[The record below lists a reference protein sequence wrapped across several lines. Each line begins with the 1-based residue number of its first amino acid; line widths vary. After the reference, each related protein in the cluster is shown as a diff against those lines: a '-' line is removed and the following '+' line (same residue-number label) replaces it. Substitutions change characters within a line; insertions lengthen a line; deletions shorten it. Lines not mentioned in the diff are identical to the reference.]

1 MRKMPRQRPKQ
12 TNKNEL
18 WDEVEEVL
26 EDYVIKRPLYALNT
40 SFGQGD
46 TIPIKQEIKDEPLD
60 EGNVDIENLSFEND
74 PMIIDDGQND
84 PTKMIADQRK
94 TEKTSVVTNVGS
106 LLSLNLNLAVILM
119 VFMKSKEITKV

>member
-1 MRKMPRQRPKQ
+1 MIFDEENAKKETKQ

-60 EGNVDIENLSFEND
+60 EGNVHIETLFFEND
-74 PMIIDDGQND
+74 PIIIYHGQND
-84 PTKMIADQRK
+84 PPKSWSCR
-94 TEKTSVVTNVGS
+94 NVLSINLPIDSMS
-106 LLSLNLNLAVILM
+106 L
-119 VFMKSKEITKV
+119 T

>member
-46 TIPIKQEIKDEPLD
+46 TIPIKQEIIKEPFGKDNGDVETLSY
-60 EGNVDIENLSFEND
+60 ENN
-74 PMIIDDGQND
+74 PMIFDEENAKKE
-84 PTKMIADQRK
+84 TKQ
-94 TEKTSVVTNVGS
+94 TNKNELWDEVEEV
-106 LLSLNLNLAVILM
+106 L
-119 VFMKSKEITKV
+119 